1 MTTLTTQLLGR
12 DEILLAPELTLLP
25 DGMRREYAVH
35 VKGGVFADVGPRAE
49 VVARHPLQDC
59 HELPGQ
65 VLMPGFVDSHHHLT
79 QAFGKALV
87 FGEPSEIF
95 RRVWVPMEQQLD
107 DENAYLATKLSA
119 LEWLRGGFTTVADAG
134 TRAQIELTAVASAA
148 QDAGLRCVL
157 AAVQNDLTGDPG
169 PVTARA
175 NQHLERWSAYPL
187 VHPSLAVSI
196 PEAAS
201 PEVLGALHA
210 LSLDAGCTLQIHVNE
225 HLVAVERSLE
235 ATGLRPL
242 EFLDRAGALGP
253 ALLAA
258 HATLITPYELQRLAD
273 TGAAVSYN
281 PVASAWKGN
290 AVAPATAMAAMGI
303 RFGIGTDGTRGDAF
317 RLVDAAE
324 TAQRLTVGIATGDS
338 SVGGGWTWL
347 DHATAGSADAVGLGA
362 RVGRIAP
369 GYAADYLIVDVT
381 GPEFVPSHDPTW
393 EFVRL
398 ANRDQIVAVVVAG
411 VPRMW
416 RGNPVGWDARTL
428 LEDAGRAAEK
438 LLADTAIQVIHPTA
452 DEHRRRSR

>member
-1 MTTLTTQLLGR
+1 MSVLTTELLGR
-12 DEILLAPELTLLP
+12 GDVLLAPELTLAP
-25 DGMRREYAVH
+25 EGMRRGWAVLIS
-35 VKGGVFADVGPRAE
+35 GGVFADIGPGAE
-49 VVARHPLQDC
+49 VVARHPSDEC
-59 HELPGQ
+59 HDLPGR

-79 QAFGKALV
+79 QAFGKAMV

-95 RRVWVPMEQQLD
+95 RRVWVPMEQQLTE
-107 DENAYLATKLSA
+107 ENAYLATKLSA

-134 TRAQIELTAVASAA
+134 TRAQIDLAAVASAV
-148 QDAGLRCVL
+148 QDAGLRCAL
-157 AAVQNDLTGDPG
+157 AEVQNDLTGDPA
-169 PVTARA
+169 PATQRAAR
-175 NQHLERWSAYPL
+175 HLERWSAYPL

-201 PEVLGALHA
+201 PEVLGALHELA
-210 LSLDAGCTLQIHVNE
+210 LEAGCALQIHVNE

-242 EFLDRAGALGP
+242 EYLDRAGALGP

-258 HATLITPYELQRLAD
+258 HATLVTPYELQRLAE

-324 TAQRLTVGIATGDS
+324 TAQRLTVGMATGDS

-347 DHATAGSADAVGLGA
+347 EHATAGSADAVGLGSL
-362 RVGRIAP
+362 VGRVAT
-369 GYAADYLIVDVT
+369 GMAADYLIVDVT
-381 GPEFVPSHDPTW
+381 GPELVPSHDPTW
-393 EFVRL
+393 ELVRL
-398 ANRDQIVAVVVAG
+398 VGRDRIEAVVVGG
-411 VPRMW
+411 VPRIW
-416 RGNPVGWDARTL
+416 RGDPVGWDAAVL
-428 LEDAGRAAEK
+428 LEDAQRAAEK
-438 LLADTAIQVIHPTA
+438 LLTDAPVTVIHPTA
-452 DEHRRRSR
+452 DEHRERSR